1 MSKPNSSHTGKRRKS
16 RGRSRRAPAPALTVE
31 QREEL
36 TRLIGAKIADHDLF
50 DRAMTHSSAV
60 PGDAARLSNERL
72 EFLGDRVLGLV
83 IAGELIKRFET
94 EREGGL
100 APRLNALV
108 SRTTCARIAEEIGLG
123 NFLLLDA
130 AERARGG
137 AARQSILAN
146 AMEALIG
153 AIYLEGGM
161 KASEAFVAKYWKAEF
176 KQLSE
181 APQDPKSRLQEELQG
196 KGQPA
201 PVYRQVSREG
211 PDHAPVFKVE
221 VVATGE
227 EPAVGEGASKQAAER
242 AAARSMLNALGV
254 DA

>member
-1 MSKPNSSHTGKRRKS
+1 MSRPNSSHTGKRRKN
-16 RGRSRRAPAPALTVE
+16 RSRARRASAPALSAE
-31 QREEL
+31 QRAEL
-36 TRLIGAKIADHDLF
+36 ERLAGHAFADPAML

-72 EFLGDRVLGLV
+72 EFLGDRVLGLAA
-83 IAGELIKRFET
+83 AGELIKRFET

-108 SRTTCARIAEEIGLG
+108 NRVTCAEIAEAIGLG
-123 NFLLLDA
+123 EFLLLDG

-153 AIYLEGGM
+153 AIYLDGGL
-161 KASEAFVAKYWKAEF
+161 ASAEAFVAKHWKAAF
-176 KQLSE
+176 KSLSE
-181 APQDPKSRLQEELQG
+181 TPQDPKSRLQEELQG
-196 KGQPA
+196 KGRPA
-201 PVYRQVSREG
+201 PVYRQTSREG

-221 VVATGE
+221 VMVEGEAPAT
-227 EPAVGEGASKQAAER
+227 GEGASKQAAER
-242 AAARSMLNALGV
+242 AAASAMLTVLGV
-254 DA
+254 EA